1 MAVNCLGHSR
11 CDSVRSSDSEGTD
24 DQMHQRP
31 GPAVEISAA
40 MENTARAASAHPD
53 GVAARERDDTAFDC
67 RGKAPGN
74 DDVARAAN
82 ANAGAF
88 SKRKSLMTSPFGRR

>member
-31 GPAVEISAA
+31 GPAVENSAA

-53 GVAARERDDTAFDC
+53 GVAARERDDAAFDC
-67 RGKAPGN
+67 HGNGRVAEHGEPGAHDLRPGRARGAQAETN
-74 DDVARAAN
+74 RW
-82 ANAGAF
+82 
-88 SKRKSLMTSPFGRR
+88 